1 MLVFRLLKGKSAM
14 SALQG
19 KVALITGGS
28 SGIGLATAREFHAQG
43 ARVVLSG
50 RDREKLEAVAN
61 QLGPHV
67 LGVPTDVTKLSDLDE
82 LMARTQETFGK
93 LDILFVNAGVADART
108 LAETD
113 EAFFDLLMDT
123 NFKGAYFTIQKA
135 LPLLNGQASIVL
147 NGSINAL
154 VGMAGSSVYAASK
167 AALHSLAR
175 TLSAELIGRGIRVN
189 TITTGPTD
197 TPIMKRAG
205 YPPEVIEA
213 HLKTLASQVPIKRL
227 GHPEEV
233 AKVALFLA
241 SSDSSFVVG
250 AEIAADGGITANIT
264 PSPINNQ

>member
-1 MLVFRLLKGKSAM
+1 MYDYVIVGAGSAGCVLANRFTEDPTTTVLL
-14 SALQG
+14 
-19 KVALITGGS
+19 
-28 SGIGLATAREFHAQG
+28 
-43 ARVVLSG
+43 
-50 RDREKLEAVAN
+50 LEAG
-61 QLGPHV
+61 GP
-67 LGVPTDVTKLSDLDE
+67 DE
-82 LMARTQETFGK
+82 AQAIHIPQETFGK

-113 EAFFDLLMDT
+113 EAFFDLLMNT

-135 LPLLNGQASIVL
+135 LPLLNGQASIIL
-147 NGSINAL
+147 NGSINPL

-175 TLSAELIGRGIRVN
+175 TLSAELIG
-189 TITTGPTD
+189 PTD
-197 TPIMKRAG
+197 TPIMRRAG

-213 HLKTLASQVPIKRL
+213 HLKTLASQMPVKRL